1 MSTRRYESRV
11 RAQSAA
17 QTRTDVLDAA
27 QRLFVEQGY
36 SSTTLQQVAV
46 AAGVSVQTVY
56 GQGSKASLMTAILQR
71 AFTGDEQPVSLLAR
85 PEFTAIMAE
94 ENTTRALDRYV
105 EFVVTAN
112 GRIADLHHAAALA
125 ADSDRS
131 IGEELERSELRRIDD
146 IRRGMPWFVGRQ
158 LLPPDDTD
166 EFADVLSY
174 LTGPQTHRYF
184 TVERRW
190 STDAFARW
198 LRTAI
203 DSHLATPPG

>member
-27 QRLFVEQGY
+27 QRLFMEQGY

-71 AFTGDEQPVSLLAR
+71 AFTGDEEPVSLLAR
-85 PEFTAIMAE
+85 PEFAAIMEE
-94 ENTTRALDRYV
+94 ENTSRALDGYV
-105 EFVVTAN
+105 EFVVSAN
-112 GRIADLHHAAALA
+112 SRIADLVHAASLA

-146 IRRGMPWFVGRQ
+146 IRRGMPWFVGRR
-158 LLPPDDTD
+158 LLPPDETD
-166 EFADVLSY
+166 AFADVLSY

-203 DSHLATPPG
+203 DSHLASPPR

>member
-27 QRLFVEQGY
+27 QRLFVDQGY

-71 AFTGDEQPVSLLAR
+71 AFTGDEEHVSLLAR
-85 PEFTAIMAE
+85 SEFAALMAE
-94 ENTTRALDRYV
+94 ENTSRALDGYV
-105 EFVVTAN
+105 EFVVSAN
-112 GRIADLHHAAALA
+112 SRIADLHHAAALA
-125 ADSDRS
+125 ADSDHS

-174 LTGPQTHRYF
+174 LTSPQTHRYF

-190 STDAFARW
+190 STDAVARW

-203 DSHLATPPG
+203 DSHLASPPQ